1 MSRSRTF
8 YNDTFGEVLRPQNS
22 FERNEKFICFIWMK
36 IAYFARHKWK
46 WIFLDRENSKIHDL
60 KDRKSICSTNG
71 IHVICH
77 VNNIKTSKA
86 MAMPALNFSNQTY
99 FAWWFFLLLDLLVS
113 HLKFATSSNLNLIDG
128 QQWNELGVCDQIYDE
143 RTLFFIQIKQ
153 LNNTSCSF

>member
-36 IAYFARHKWK
+36 IAYFARHKWR

-99 FAWWFFLLLDLLVS
+99 FAWWFFFVAWFIGFTFEIRDFF
-113 HLKFATSSNLNLIDG
+113 KFEFNWWPTVKWTRCLWSDIRRTHIIFYSN
-128 QQWNELGVCDQIYDE
+128 
-143 RTLFFIQIKQ
+143 
-153 LNNTSCSF
+153 